1 MKDWL
6 IGNAYPLQEGK
17 ANESNKTSGFSLVIK
32 FQEGKA
38 NESNKTS
45 GFSLVIKFFI
55 VNVQSIVIAL

>member
-32 FQEGKA
+32 F
-38 NESNKTS
+38 
-45 GFSLVIKFFI
+45 FI